1 TSETTR
7 LHIMDTAEALFLE
20 HGIDAV
26 SDRAILR
33 EAGQR
38 NLSALK
44 YHFDGRDGLLTALQ
58 ERRGEQVEARRQEIL
73 ATLNALGGT
82 ISLRGACDVLLS
94 TYFSLCREDESFR
107 RFLAKFGQ
115 YSMIH
120 GNSLLIVEPI
130 TSSLE
135 QIFQIIVDQLP
146 AMDLSLLL
154 MRLENA
160 NAMGILALTRRAQSD
175 KAFHGKDADLFVENL
190 LDQLVAMISAPIS
203 PKTQRLI

>member
-1 TSETTR
+1 
-7 LHIMDTAEALFLE
+7 
-20 HGIDAV
+20 
-26 SDRAILR
+26 
-33 EAGQR
+33 
-38 NLSALK
+38 
-44 YHFDGRDGLLTALQ
+44 
-58 ERRGEQVEARRQEIL
+58 
-73 ATLNALGGT
+73 
-82 ISLRGACDVLLS
+82 
-94 TYFSLCREDESFR
+94 SFR

-160 NAMGILALTRRAQSD
+160 NAMAILALTRRAQSD
-175 KAFHGKDADLFVENL
+175 KAFHGKDANLFVENL
-190 LDQLVAMISAPIS
+190 LDQLVAMICAPIS
-203 PKTQRLI
+203 PKTQQLI